1 MASSL
6 FIHSS
11 KKRPWEDSY
20 YCCRVGH
27 SCSHDTDF
35 THEEDQAQ
43 ARPAIL
49 KEHFLQLRES
59 CSSINSPRRC
69 QWTYLPFLPHGH
81 LLFKRKNCN
90 KVKLWKNLWDK
101 PYIPSPE
108 KPGVA
113 ESLMTVVVA
122 LQEGRHWGSQSPC
135 FLGHMWSPLHFSRQ
149 HSSLLLYNLAKYWG

>member
-35 THEEDQAQ
+35 MHEEDQAQ

-81 LLFKRKNCN
+81 ILFKRKNCN
-90 KVKLWKNLWDK
+90 KVKNFGKIFEINLIYHPQK
-101 PYIPSPE
+101 
-108 KPGVA
+108 
-113 ESLMTVVVA
+113 SLE
-122 LQEGRHWGSQSPC
+122 LQNPWW
-135 FLGHMWSPLHFSRQ
+135 LL
-149 HSSLLLYNLAKYWG
+149 LLLYRKADTEDPNRLVFWATCGAHCISLGSIVLFYCII